1 MSLIDAPNLFQMI
14 LNLLTICLALVFG
27 VQGGYIINDS
37 NQIETRKLATQD
49 HLQKA
54 VVRFAATARGL
65 SGITEV
71 VMRAVER

>member
-1 MSLIDAPNLFQMI
+1 MFLKVF
-14 LNLLTICLALVFG
+14 TICLAFVLG
-27 VQGGYIINDS
+27 AQGGYIVQDS
-37 NQIETRKLATQD
+37 NQIDTAKLAQD